1 MNAKLSLLIQM
12 VHKLCSRRREEADGP
27 HIVTGPP
34 PYVGGYWLS
43 AFLAWRGIPG
53 LLLALSSALFA
64 TAQAPKPET
73 KLIQSQFS
81 GHPMSSRTNGLSPA
95 DAARSFTV
103 PEDLE
108 IQQVLA
114 EPIVSQPVFLNF
126 DERGRMWV
134 VQYLQYPA
142 PAGLT
147 PVSRDNFWRAVYDKV
162 PEPPPRGMK
171 GRDKI
176 TIHEDTDGD
185 GTFDKHKTFVDGLNI
200 ATACAKGRGSVWV
213 LNPPYLLFYPDR
225 NDDDVPD
232 GDPVVHLE
240 GFGLEDTH
248 SVVNSLRWGPDGWL
262 YAAQGSTVTANVR
275 RPGETNTVYS
285 QGQNIWRYHPE
296 TKRYEI
302 FSKVAATRSA
312 SRSMTRAGSSP
323 VTMAATRAAFTT
335 CRAPYLRKGFEKH
348 GKLSQSVCVRLLSA
362 HRGNEGRTLHAQL
375 HHLPRWR
382 AAGAV

>member
-1 MNAKLSLLIQM
+1 MKTKLSL
-12 VHKLCSRRREEADGP
+12 VAFTLCS
-27 HIVTGPP
+27 
-34 PYVGGYWLS
+34 
-43 AFLAWRGIPG
+43 AFIASGQ
-53 LLLALSSALFA
+53 
-64 TAQAPKPET
+64 TAKPET
-73 KLIQSQFS
+73 KLQTQFS
-81 GHPMSSRTNGLSPA
+81 GHQMSARTNGLSPA

-103 PEDLE
+103 PDDLE
-108 IQQVLA
+108 MEQVLA
-114 EPIVSQPVFLNF
+114 EPIVRQPVFLNF

-162 PEPPPRGMK
+162 PEPPPRGVK

-185 GTFDKHKTFVDGLNI
+185 GVFDKHTTFIDGLNI
-200 ATACAKGRGSVWV
+200 TTACVKGRGGVWV
-213 LNPPYLLFYPDR
+213 LNPPYLLFYPDK

-275 RPGETNTVYS
+275 RPGETNAVYS

-296 TKRYEI
+296 TKRYEV
-302 FSKVAATRSA
+302 FSEGGGNAFGVEFDDQGRLFSGHNGGDTRGFHYMQGA
-312 SRSMTRAGSSP
+312 
-323 VTMAATRAAFTT
+323 
-335 CRAPYLRKGFEKH
+335 YLRKGFEKH
-348 GKLSQSVCVRLLSA
+348 GELSNPYAFGYFPQMDGTKGERFTHNFILYHGGALPERYNGKLFGIEPLQGRVVLSDITPEGSSLLAKRS
-362 HRGNEGRTLHAQL
+362 G
-375 HHLPRWR
+375 PPS
-382 AAGAV
+382 